1 MGFRTVCPGPDLEP
15 ESKEFTGYNATLTK
29 KVPASAV
36 FAETTAEAHLAGAG
50 LWWNSM
56 GVFDSARRGPR
67 TGGEVVR
74 SHIAQAAGGTDAYV
88 FSYRHLEVHAYV
100 LAEPVP
106 HVLYCTYGKSRVES
120 SQPSAGTQT
129 ELTLRMPG
137 TPALPDEWPAK
148 LLARAARDDIE
159 PGHCLVLD
167 NPRGTLA
174 GFAFVTDPVLGTLD
188 GPTGRIRFTY
198 AVGLNG
204 DDVEY
209 MLSWDPL
216 KFAAFV
222 GDRVPLGLSSTD
234 RDPIAADPQ
243 VRALLEEA
251 VGAEGSSIGA
261 MHARYLEVDAGG
273 RVDLDPAAARAIIR
287 AARHRILHGRTF
299 ALLNGDIWFLLDP
312 QLSAAELTDDH
323 IAVLATTA
331 LARELLAVFDAVPG
345 LYRLRTAPLE
355 IRVVD
360 PTT

>member
-1 MGFRTVCPGPDLEP
+1 
-15 ESKEFTGYNATLTK
+15 
-29 KVPASAV
+29 
-36 FAETTAEAHLAGAG
+36 
-50 LWWNSM
+50 M
-56 GVFDSARRGPR
+56 GVLDNARRGPR

-74 SHIAQAAGGTDAYV
+74 GHIAQAAGGTDAYA

-100 LAEPVP
+100 LPKPVP

-129 ELTLRMPG
+129 ELTLRVPG
-137 TPALPDEWPAK
+137 TPALPEEWPAK

-159 PGHCLVLD
+159 PGHYFVLD

-174 GFAFVTDPVLGTLD
+174 GFVFVTDPVLGVLD

-204 DDVEY
+204 DDVEQ

-222 GDRVPLGLSSTD
+222 GDRVPLGLTSAQ
-234 RDPIAADPQ
+234 RDPISADPQ
-243 VRALLEEA
+243 DRVVLDEA

-261 MHARYLEVDAGG
+261 MHARYLEVDATG
-273 RVDLDPAAARAIIR
+273 RVDLDPTAARAVVR
-287 AARHRILHGRTF
+287 AARHRLLHGRSF
-299 ALLNGDIWFLLDP
+299 ALLHGNTWFLLDP
-312 QLSAAELTDDH
+312 QSPTTECASDH
-323 IAVLATTA
+323 IVVAVTA
-331 LARELLAVFDAVPG
+331 AFAHELLATFDAVPG
-345 LYRLRTAPLE
+345 IYRLRTAPLE
-355 IRVVD
+355 FRVVD